1 MPASVDTVAEAL
13 VASLGVEPQV
23 VTLALDALRERG
35 FPIRYVYVVHT
46 NPSFRPIGEAL
57 RRLQAEVS
65 HYADGRPP
73 VDFAWIPVQDGA
85 DFPEDLVTEAEAG
98 LFLRVLYRTVRD
110 LKRSGHRV
118 HLLIAGGRKVMAAY
132 TMVIAQLLLDDTD
145 AVWHLLSE
153 ERLLQSKAMHADDPG
168 QTVLVRVPVLRWSL
182 LPSTIRELLVWDDP
196 YRAIRHQ
203 QELRDRQ
210 RWQLLHAF
218 WERLTPAERSVVRA
232 LVETHGT
239 TKEIARSLG
248 RDPKTVAHQLESAY
262 AKYRSCVG
270 LAPGTRVR
278 TRLIADLTPVLSSL
292 VGPNAHARMGLRP
305 HARRKRTPKTAL

>member
-1 MPASVDTVAEAL
+1 MSASVAAVAEAL

-35 FPIRYVYVVHT
+35 FPIRHVYVVHT

-57 RRLQAEVS
+57 RRLQAEIPYYANS
-65 HYADGRPP
+65 HPP
-73 VDFAWIPVQDGA
+73 VDFAWIPVQDGPA
-85 DFPEDLVTEAEAG
+85 FPEDLVTEADAG
-98 LFLRVLYRTVRD
+98 LFLRVLYQTVRD
-110 LKRSGHRV
+110 LKRSGSRT

-132 TMVIAQLLLDDTD
+132 TMVVAQLLLEDTD

-153 ERLLQSKAMHADDPG
+153 ERLLQSKAMHADDPR

-182 LPSTIRELLVWDDP
+182 LPSTVRELLVWDDP
-196 YRAIRHQ
+196 YRAIQRQ
-203 QELRDRQ
+203 QELQDHQ

-218 WERLTPAERSVVRA
+218 WDRLTPAERAVVRV

-262 AKYRSCVG
+262 AKYRSCMG
-270 LAPGTRVR
+270 LTPGTRVR
-278 TRLIADLTPVLSSL
+278 TRLIADLPPVLSSL
-292 VGPNAHARMGLRP
+292 VGPNTHASIGHRP
-305 HARRKRTPKTAL
+305 HTRRKRTLEIGS